1 MKYIIF
7 LFFLSLIGSFVFLS
21 SKYKNPYK
29 LYFIFGKK
37 GAGKSCLM
45 IKKLLE
51 YKKRGYICYTDMPV
65 KISGVRIIKADD
77 LKNHWPDEKSAL
89 FLDEVGL
96 TWDNRGFKTFDK
108 GFTEFF
114 KLQRKCKCVVY
125 MNSQSFDIDKKIRD
139 VCDGMILQTNIGN
152 VISVSRPIL
161 RKVKLVEAT
170 GDSES
175 RIADDLQFDKF
186 WHYKFYYM
194 PKYFKYFYSFDKPD
208 RPPLP
213 YDTTEVVEDPKH
225 KRVFFRRKKARPAD
239 SAAAEEP
246 HDTDCLTTTKQS
258 VTEDGRQ
265 LTDCSLILYN
275 DTVQGFGQ

>member
-1 MKYIIF
+1 MFYI
-7 LFFLSLIGSFVFLS
+7 LFSFFFVLIVVFSFLS
-21 SKYKNPYK
+21 SRYKNNYK
-29 LYFIFGKK
+29 LFFIFGKK

-51 YKKRGYICYTDMPV
+51 YKKRGWTCYTDMPV
-65 KISGVRIIKADD
+65 NIPGVRIIKADD
-77 LKNHWPDEKSAL
+77 LKSTWPDENSAL

-114 KLQRKCKCVVY
+114 KLQRKAKCVVY

-139 VCDGMILQTNIGN
+139 VTDGMILQSNIGN
-152 VISVSRPIL
+152 IISVSRPII

-175 RIADDLQFDKF
+175 RIADDLMFDRI
-186 WHYKFYYM
+186 WHWKFYYM
-194 PKYFKYFYSFDKPD
+194 PRYFKYFHSFDKPS

-213 YDTTEVVEDPKH
+213 YKMSETDVVFNSH
-225 KRVFFRRKKARPAD
+225 NRRIYFRRKSIRNGDSGACAD
-239 SAAAEEP
+239 PAAA
-246 HDTDCLTTTKQS
+246 HSDFDIVQS
-258 VTEDGRQ
+258 G
-265 LTDCSLILYN
+265 L
-275 DTVQGFGQ
+275 

>member
-1 MKYIIF
+1 MKYIIL
-7 LFFLSLIGSFVFLS
+7 LFFLSVFGSFIFLS

-45 IKKLLE
+45 VRQLLK

-65 KISGVRIIKADD
+65 NIPGVRIINAQD

-96 TWDNRGFKTFDK
+96 SWDNRGFKTFDK

-114 KLQRKCKCVVY
+114 KLQRKCKCVIY

-139 VCDGMILQTNIGN
+139 LTDGMILQTNIGN
-152 VISVSRPIL
+152 IISVSRPIL

-194 PKYFKYFYSFDKPD
+194 PRYFKYFNSFDKPV
-208 RPPLP
+208 RSALP
-213 YDTTEVVEDPKH
+213 YDLTEVVEYNYKH
-225 KRVFFRRKKARPAD
+225 VFFRRKKACTAVE
-239 SAAAEEP
+239 AAASEP
-246 HDTDCLTTTKQS
+246 LDQTFLL
-258 VTEDGRQ
+258 RQ
-265 LTDCSLILYN
+265 ESL
-275 DTVQGFGQ
+275 

>member
-1 MKYIIF
+1 MKYIIL
-7 LFFLSLIGSFVFLS
+7 LFFLSLIGSFLWLS

-194 PKYFKYFYSFDKPD
+194 PKYFKYFYSFDKPA

-258 VTEDGRQ
+258 VTEDERQ
-265 LTDCSLILYN
+265 LTDFSPILYT

>member
-1 MKYIIF
+1 MLYVLF
-7 LFFLSLIGSFVFLS
+7 SFFLVSIVVFSVLS
-21 SKYKNPYK
+21 AKYKNPYK
-29 LYFIFGKK
+29 LIFIFGKK
-37 GAGKSCLM
+37 GSGKSCLM
-45 IKKLLE
+45 VKKLLE
-51 YKKRGYICYTDMPV
+51 YKKRGYTCYTDMPV
-65 KISGVRIIKADD
+65 NIPDVRIINSND
-77 LKNHWPDEKSAL
+77 LRNHWPDEKSAL

-139 VCDGMILQTNIGN
+139 VTDSMILQTNLGN
-152 VISVSRPIL
+152 VISISRPIL

-175 RIADDLQFDKF
+175 RIADDLMFDRF

-194 PKYFKYFYSFDKPD
+194 PKYFKYFYSFEKPA

-213 YDTTEVVEDPKH
+213 YSVTEVVETNN
-225 KRVFFRRKKARPAD
+225 KRVFFRRKKARLAD
-239 SAAAEEP
+239 S
-246 HDTDCLTTTKQS
+246 DS
-258 VTEDGRQ
+258 VQ
-265 LTDCSLILYN
+265 PS
-275 DTVQGFGQ
+275 